1 MNTPFGA
8 SLRPQIE
15 AMFAR
20 GAPQAAPRATAPA
33 GDIRGSIL
41 SAIASQAAGTAIPT
55 PPDTRATS
63 TPTPATQA
71 GRESSSAM
79 SPLII
84 STNLPSFETAL
95 RSHRCVVALFIPP
108 GVEST
113 QEEKWLEQV
122 GQHSARRLGQ
132 VGFVKV
138 DEAAGNGKEVA
149 QHYRIEETSTPVF
162 AVFDGFEKVGTANPA
177 IFSSWRC

>member
-20 GAPQAAPRATAPA
+20 GAPQSAPQAPA
-33 GDIRGSIL
+33 PSGDIRGSIL

-63 TPTPATQA
+63 TPTPANQA

-108 GVEST
+108 GAGST
-113 QEEKWLEQV
+113 TEEKWLEQI
-122 GQHSARRLGQ
+122 GQHEARRLGQ

-149 QHYRIEETSTPVF
+149 DHYRITRGETPVF
-162 AVFDGFEKVGTANPA
+162 AVFDGFEKVSRGGPKRV
-177 IFSSWRC
+177 SSH